1 MEMIPLPHTTVAK
14 IVGLLKV
21 LDEHAG
27 REDIYKLAKELHYEL
42 GELMEVIKAGEMLG
56 FVHTPGGDAVLE
68 DLGKTILK
76 SKVNTKKKLFRDQL
90 KKVAL
95 MTRLIQMLYRAE
107 DHRLDKEAVLEELSR
122 LLPHEDPEKTFETLV
137 NWSRYG
143 ELFGYTRGS
152 QQLYLDHAE

>member
-1 MEMIPLPHTTVAK
+1 MEMTPLPPTTVAK
-14 IVGLLKV
+14 ILGLLKV

-56 FVHTPGGDAVLE
+56 FVHTPGGDCVLE
-68 DLGKTILK
+68 DVGKTILK
-76 SKVNTKKKLFRDQL
+76 SKVNAKKKLFRDQL
-90 KKVAL
+90 KKLAL
-95 MTRLIQMLYRAE
+95 MTHMIQVLSRTEGRRLEKEVILE
-107 DHRLDKEAVLEELSR
+107 DLSR
-122 LLPHEDPEKTFETLV
+122 LLPHEDPEKSFETLV

-152 QQLYLDHAE
+152 QQLYLDHVE